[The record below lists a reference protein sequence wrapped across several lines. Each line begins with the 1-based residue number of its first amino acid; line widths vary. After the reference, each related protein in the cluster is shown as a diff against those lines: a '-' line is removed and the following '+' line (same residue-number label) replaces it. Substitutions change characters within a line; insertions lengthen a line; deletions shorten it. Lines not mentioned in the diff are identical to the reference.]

1 MSKETYELL
10 EKDMK
15 RHLGQSSWSNELG
28 SKRFKELV
36 VKVGTRKKKK
46 ELMRH
51 VGWSG
56 EEVKEW
62 KERLRIEVC

>member
-1 MSKETYELL
+1 M
-10 EKDMK
+10 
-15 RHLGQSSWSNELG
+15 G
-28 SKRFKELV
+28 SKRLKELV
-36 VKVGTRKKKK
+36 VKVGTQKKK